1 MTVAI
6 YPGRYDP
13 VTLGHLDIMIRASE
27 LFDKVIVA
35 VFATPDR
42 KPMFNTEER
51 MGLIREAAKDT
62 PTIEVI
68 SFTGL
73 VVDCARIYG
82 ATVMIRGLRM
92 SVDFEY
98 EFEMALMNR
107 RLAPDIDVACLMTDV
122 RYQFV
127 RSSLLK
133 EVARYGGDIS
143 GLAPPNV
150 INAMG
155 DRLPT
160 VTSTGDTN

>member
-13 VTLGHLDIMIRASE
+13 VTLGHLDIMNRASK
-27 LFDKVIVA
+27 LFEKVIVA
-35 VFATPDR
+35 VFSTPDR
-42 KPMFNTEER
+42 KPMFNVDER
-51 MGLIREAAKDT
+51 IGLIREATKNT
-62 PTIEVI
+62 PGIEVV

-73 VVDCARIYG
+73 VVDCARTHG
-82 ATVMIRGLRM
+82 ATAIVRGLRM

-107 RLAPDIDVACLMTDV
+107 RLAPDIDVACLMTDAQ
-122 RYQFV
+122 YQFV

-133 EVARYGGDIS
+133 EVARYGGNIS

-150 INAMG
+150 IKAIEE
-155 DRLPT
+155 RLEII
-160 VTSTGDTN
+160 TSTGDPN